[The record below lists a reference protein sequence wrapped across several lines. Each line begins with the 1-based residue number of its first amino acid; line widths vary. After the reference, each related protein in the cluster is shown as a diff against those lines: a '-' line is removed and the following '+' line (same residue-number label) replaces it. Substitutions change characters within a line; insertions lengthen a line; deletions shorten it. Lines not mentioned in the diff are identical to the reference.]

1 MLPQA
6 GSVVSKRRDGSSWWF
21 WLKIFC
27 HSKSI
32 LSRDDD
38 TGPSHCRRRW
48 DPGGPAPQWPGKK
61 KNNLKLSALFYKI
74 SKNLTAFTVFRASND
89 TQQLSLAPGLHP
101 AKSGRACY
109 DNPTGKGV
117 FLSDVQHVYL
127 YSLFN

>member
-1 MLPQA
+1 MLSQA

-38 TGPSHCRRRW
+38 TGPSHCRRQW
-48 DPGGPAPQWPGKK
+48 DPGGPAPQWTDKK

-89 TQQLSLAPGLHP
+89 TQQLSLATGLQL
-101 AKSGRACY
+101 
-109 DNPTGKGV
+109 NPV
-117 FLSDVQHVYL
+117 VHVTITQREGGISIRCPTRL
-127 YSLFN
+127 LV